1 MFLWDNVDS
10 PVILTQISHRP
21 DIENVMYFPGA
32 LVWNIGRENVTKGGG
47 IKLIKTNLYK
57 HMTVRNINTVRKLQK
72 LLV

>member
-1 MFLWDNVDS
+1 VLY
-10 PVILTQISHRP
+10 L
-21 DIENVMYFPGA
+21 PGA
-32 LVWNIGRENVTKGGG
+32 LVWNIGRQNVTKGSG